1 MEISKT
7 EYEIWRKKDYSS
19 LVNFQLSGSADT
31 NLLIRNFTYTQNNRE
46 ILAKPSSNYS
56 KIIYKVL
63 VVWKS
68 MKWTIICKVR
78 SKRIHMARNL
88 NSNFNI
94 LSASGM
100 EALSQVSSLDINRM
114 LWIVHSGLFPRT
126 QSHFRKI
133 LS

>member
-68 MKWTIICKVR
+68 MK
-78 SKRIHMARNL
+78 
-88 NSNFNI
+88 
-94 LSASGM
+94 
-100 EALSQVSSLDINRM
+100 
-114 LWIVHSGLFPRT
+114 
-126 QSHFRKI
+126 
-133 LS
+133 